1 MYRKW
6 EKDLEICLKRFV
18 ACEKAVNDWSH
29 RGGGNM
35 LVFTFLNREGDTTIG
50 LPPHP
55 FIKSFLYDRVKGK
68 NVVEEKPLSTE
79 EIGAFKT
86 CFGEPLAVPKNLL
99 TSVSIKDFLETVNNR
114 KELIR
119 ECLAFTPHS
128 RFRNYYTKGKKP

>member
-6 EKDLEICLKRFV
+6 EKDLEVCLKRF
-18 ACEKAVNDWSH
+18 AAFEKAVKDWS
-29 RGGGNM
+29 RSGGGNM
-35 LVFTFLNREGDTTIG
+35 LIFTFLNPIGNVSIG

-55 FIKSFLYDRVKGK
+55 FNKSFEYDRVKGK
-68 NVVEEKPLSTE
+68 NVVEEKPLSAE

-86 CFGEPLAVPKNLL
+86 CFGEPLTVPKNLL
-99 TSVSIKDFLETVNNR
+99 TSVSVRDFLDAVNER